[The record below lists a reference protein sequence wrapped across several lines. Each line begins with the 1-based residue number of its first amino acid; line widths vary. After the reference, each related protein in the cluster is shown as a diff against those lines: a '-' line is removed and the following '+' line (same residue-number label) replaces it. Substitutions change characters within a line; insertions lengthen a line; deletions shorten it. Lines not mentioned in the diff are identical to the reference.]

1 MKKKNINISHTSYS
15 IIDKWNKKI
24 SFRKARDLTF
34 NDLTKSCDV
43 GLSTVVLKKK
53 ILRFVAIMAGMIGIF
68 LQI

>member
-34 NDLTKSCDV
+34 DDLTKSCDV
-43 GLSTVVLKKK
+43 GLSTVILKKK
-53 ILRFVAIMAGMIGIF
+53 KN
-68 LQI
+68 